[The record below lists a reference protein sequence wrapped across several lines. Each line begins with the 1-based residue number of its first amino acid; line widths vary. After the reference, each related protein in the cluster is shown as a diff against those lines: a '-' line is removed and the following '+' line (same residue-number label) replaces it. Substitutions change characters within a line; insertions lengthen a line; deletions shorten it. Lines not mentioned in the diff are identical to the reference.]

1 MAGNFKLTFN
11 PFTSGFDY
19 APVDVD
25 FSILNDV
32 QCEAG
37 TVVGD
42 AVRMSSGI
50 AIRAVAN
57 SIANSN
63 IIGIVESIEDDGVA
77 RIRIGGLTSEI
88 YEGLEENKDYYLSD
102 SNPGKLTTTPPS
114 NSESVILR
122 VGQAFSSTRL
132 IVSKGLSLV
141 LA

>member
-1 MAGNFKLTFN
+1 MASNFKLSFN

-19 APVDVD
+19 APVDMD
-25 FSILNDV
+25 FSILRDV

-50 AIRAVAN
+50 AIRAIAN
-57 SIANSN
+57 SVTNSN
-63 IIGIVESIEDDGVA
+63 IIGIVEDITDAGIAS
-77 RIRIGGLTSEI
+77 IRIGGLTSEI
-88 YEGLEENKDYYLSD
+88 YTNLEENKDYYLSD
-102 SNPGKLTTTPPS
+102 SNPGKLTTIPPS
-114 NSESVILR
+114 NSGSIILR
-122 VGQAFSSTRL
+122 VGQAFSLTKL